1 MFYILERT
9 LGLIIQ
15 AAMAIIIGCVA
26 YIWVKSVKGDNWSM
40 QNVWTS
46 LHFWA

>member
-1 MFYILERT
+1 MFYYLEAILS
-9 LGLIIQ
+9 LIIK

-26 YIWVKSVKGDNWSM
+26 YVWVKSVKGDNWSM